1 MLLTILALAASPIT
15 ATPATPP
22 DSRPAHADD
31 AQVRAWAN
39 EEADKRSYRASDRIT
54 AGLADSLLGRF
65 ITDVGQTDPGYDSAW
80 MAEHRGKWSEV
91 ESFGQDQQEVDLI
104 REATSQKQLSMI
116 QTEILERRQRNK
128 IIDSS
133 DMGWAVRLGSNAI
146 PVLPL
151 MLGIA
156 AWRRRR
162 KPMIPVV

>member
-15 ATPATPP
+15 AIPVIPP

-39 EEADKRSYRASDRIT
+39 EEAGKRSYRASDRIT

-65 ITDVGQTDPGYDSAW
+65 IEDMGQTDPGYDSAW

-104 REATSQKQLSMI
+104 REATSQKHLAMI
-116 QTEILERRQRNK
+116 QTEILARRQRDK

-133 DMGWAVRLGSNAI
+133 DMGWAVRLGTTALF
-146 PVLPL
+146 VLPF

-156 AWRRRR
+156 VWRRRR
-162 KPMIPVV
+162 KPIPGW